1 MLHVLLDV
9 LAQRQP
15 FVVASAQ
22 ALNTV
27 TQEDVEGYVSGHAI
41 TNIFYILRRQVG
53 SEAALRLLSTLLQ
66 RCSAVLGRQRGL
78 GGLPHE
84 RLPWFPP
91 LAIASRQR
99 IQIAS
104 ITDQVIRAALQ
115 SSMTDFEDAVTSEAA
130 LALGLDLIVTRN
142 ISDFVSSSVP
152 VMLPEEFLAAL
163 SEST

>member
-1 MLHVLLDV
+1 MRRVLFDSDVLLDV

-53 SEAALRLLSTLLQ
+53 SEVALRLLSTLL
-66 RCSAVLGRQRGL
+66 
-78 GGLPHE
+78 E
-84 RLPWFPP
+84 R
-91 LAIASRQR
+91 IEV
-99 IQIAS
+99 AS

-115 SSMTDFEDAVTSEAA
+115 SSMTDFEDAVSSEAA

-152 VMLPEEFLAAL
+152 VMLPEEFLAAR

>member
-1 MLHVLLDV
+1 MRRVLFDSDVLLDV

-53 SEAALRLLSTLLQ
+53 SDVARRLLSTLL
-66 RCSAVLGRQRGL
+66 
-78 GGLPHE
+78 E
-84 RLPWFPP
+84 R
-91 LAIASRQR
+91 IEV
-99 IQIAS
+99 AS
-104 ITDQVIRAALQ
+104 ITDQVIRAALE
-115 SSMTDFEDAVTSEAA
+115 SSMTDFEDAVSSEAA
-130 LALGLDLIVTRN
+130 VALGLDLIVTRN

-152 VMLPEEFLAAL
+152 VMLPEEFLAAR